1 MANAQII
8 ETVSSGA
15 EKARLWLAALLVV
28 AGLVAFYWLTKQ
40 GSAAQ
45 WGALAVGIVL
55 AAVVFF
61 TAQTGKRLLAS
72 GRDAKN
78 EIKKVVWP
86 TRKEA
91 IQTTLFVFGFAV
103 LMAIFL
109 WLADKALEWVFYDL
123 ILHWRQ

>member
-1 MANAQII
+1 MANAQI

-28 AGLVAFYWLTKQ
+28 AGLAAFYWLTKQ
-40 GSAAQ
+40 GSVAQ
-45 WGALAVGIVL
+45 WGSLIVGIVL

-61 TAQTGKRLLAS
+61 TAQTGKRLIAF
-72 GRDAKN
+72 GRDSKN

-86 TRKEA
+86 SRKEA

-109 WLADKALEWVFYDL
+109 WLADKTLEWIFYDL